1 MPAEQYAIQTG
12 VHPAVSTQA
21 NIERYRQQLDNLGF
35 SFDWSRQIN
44 TSEPNYYKWTQW
56 IFSLLFDHYY
66 DQKSNKA
73 KPISEL
79 VAYFA
84 TYGSEKSNAYS
95 QDDPTFTAEQ
105 WQQMTAK
112 EKDNVLM
119 SYRLAYRKTS
129 FVNWCEEL
137 GTVLANDEVKDGVSE
152 RGGFPVVKKP
162 MLQWALRITAY
173 AERLLNG
180 LDNIDFTDALKTQ
193 QRNWICLLYT
203 SPSPRD

>member
-1 MPAEQYAIQTG
+1 MWGTHLHIASDIYARYKRLNGFNVLHPMGYDAFGLPAEQYAIQTG

-84 TYGSEKSNAYS
+84 TYGSGKPNAYS

-105 WQQMTAK
+105 WQQMAAK

-119 SYRLAYRKTS
+119 SYRLAYRNK
-129 FVNWCEEL
+129 FCKLREEL

-152 RGGFPVVKKP
+152 RWISRCKNRC
-162 MLQWALRITAY
+162 QWALLSLPT
-173 AERLLNG
+173 LSV
-180 LDNIDFTDALKTQ
+180 F
-193 QRNWICLLYT
+193 
-203 SPSPRD
+203 